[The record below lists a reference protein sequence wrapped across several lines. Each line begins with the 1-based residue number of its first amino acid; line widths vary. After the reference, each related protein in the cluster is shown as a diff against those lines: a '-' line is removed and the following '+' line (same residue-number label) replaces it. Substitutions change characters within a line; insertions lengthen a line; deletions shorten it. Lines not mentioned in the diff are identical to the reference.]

1 MTLLAAS
8 HLVDADTVYSATYNE
23 DESAV
28 VSVRVGADVP
38 LKVEPVALLHV
49 GSGKDVGKLHP
60 EYFVQDGDD
69 V

>member
-1 MTLLAAS
+1 MLTATS

-28 VSVRVGADVP
+28 ISVRIRADVP
-38 LKVEPVALLHV
+38 LKLEPVALLHV
-49 GSGKDVGKLHP
+49 GSGKDVRKLHP
-60 EYFVQDGDD
+60 EYFVHDGDD